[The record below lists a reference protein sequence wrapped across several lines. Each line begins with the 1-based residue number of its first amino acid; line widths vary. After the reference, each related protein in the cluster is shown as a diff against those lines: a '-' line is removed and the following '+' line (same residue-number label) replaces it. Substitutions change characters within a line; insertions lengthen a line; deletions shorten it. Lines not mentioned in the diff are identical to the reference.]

1 MKNLILVLK
10 ATMSGDMNIFNN
22 KKNRKTKSGKNVS
35 SKLIFLFFGI
45 YLSGVA
51 FLYANMV
58 VEPLKSVN
66 MTHVMLELFIVTVS
80 ILVLLECVYKSQG
93 ILFEAKDNDLLLSMP
108 IEKKTIMVARIIK
121 LLVFEYIFDF
131 IFFIPAIIVYG
142 TIENQPFHYW
152 IVSTV
157 MVITLPIIPTVF
169 GSAIGYIIKIFS
181 NKFKKGKAVQT
192 ITTII
197 STLGIIYFMIQ
208 FQSILSNLGNNAKNI
223 DNLITNVYYPIK
235 LYISLINE
243 FNIVNFT
250 ILILLN
256 IIISLIFIKVFSISY
271 FRVISKSS
279 EYAKTT
285 KYKLTKKKNSPLSA
299 LIKKDFKKFLASP
312 VYIVHAGFGLIIF
325 VIATIAVSVNF
336 EGTLG
341 FLNKNVLMDDA
352 GVQMQN
358 IIQFLPI
365 GFLSMLLFTILMSMI
380 TSSSIS
386 IEGKSF
392 EILKTLPVSPKKILL
407 SKVLMSNIIILIPT
421 IICSLIIS
429 IRFNFEILMIVQII
443 LLSLLLA
450 NFTSTLGLIVNLI
463 FPKMDAKNDTEV
475 IKQSISSLIAT
486 FSGMAIFGI
495 IVSICFGL
503 ILIMSMSIN
512 TIFFILIGI
521 FSLLNICNYFV
532 LSTYGAKKLFNI

>member
-10 ATMSGDMNIFNN
+10 ATMSGDMNIFNHKN
-22 KKNRKTKSGKNVS
+22 NRKTKNGKNIS
-35 SKLIFLFFGI
+35 SKFIFLFFGI
-45 YLSGVA
+45 YLSGIA

-58 VEPLKSVN
+58 VEPLKSVD
-66 MTHVMLELFIVTVS
+66 MTHVMLELFIITVS
-80 ILVLLECVYKSQG
+80 FLVLLECIYKSQG

-131 IFFIPAIIVYG
+131 IFLIPAIVVYG
-142 TIENQPFHYW
+142 NIENPPFHYW
-152 IVSTV
+152 IVSAF
-157 MVITLPIIPTVF
+157 MVLTLPIIPTVF

-208 FQSILSNLGNNAKNI
+208 FQSILSNLANNAKKI
-223 DNLITNVYYPIK
+223 DELITNIYYPVKI
-235 LYISLINE
+235 YISLINE
-243 FNIVNFT
+243 FNIINFT
-250 ILILLN
+250 IMIVLN
-256 IIISLIFIKVFSISY
+256 IFISLAFIKLFSISY

-279 EYAKTT
+279 EHVKIT
-285 KYKLTKKKNSPLSA
+285 KYRMGKNINSQIKA
-299 LIKKDFKKFLASP
+299 LMLKDFKNFISSP
-312 VYIVHAGFGLIIF
+312 VYMVNAGFGLIIF
-325 VIATIAVSVNF
+325 IIATIAFSIDF
-336 EGTLG
+336 EGTIL
-341 FLNKNVLMDDA
+341 FLNKNILMDDS
-352 GVQMQN
+352 GLEIQN
-358 IIQFLPI
+358 ILQFVPI
-365 GFLSMLLFTILMSMI
+365 GFLAMLLFVNLLSMI
-380 TSSSIS
+380 SSSSIS

-421 IICSLIIS
+421 IICSIIIS
-429 IRFNFEILMIVQII
+429 IRFNFEIIMILQII

-450 NFTSTLGLIVNLI
+450 NFTSTLGLIINLI

-475 IKQSISSLIAT
+475 VKQSISSLIAT
-486 FSGMAIFGI
+486 FSGMTIFGI
-495 IVSICFGL
+495 IVSFCF

-512 TIFFILIGI
+512 TILFILIGI
-521 FSLLNICNYFV
+521 FSLLNVCNYFV
-532 LSTYGAKKLFNI
+532 LSKYGVKRLLEI